1 MESWSIE
8 VDKEYLK
15 FSVAHFLIFPDGSA
29 ERLHGHNYRVY
40 VEIEARLS
48 AFGLVVDFLHIKPI
62 IRALCDA
69 LDEHWILPGLHPELA
84 IESLPNDHIEVRYR
98 ERTYRAPAED
108 VIVLEINNTSA
119 ENFAAYLGR
128 ALMEQLREQFS
139 ELECSYLRLAV
150 EETSGQRGVYHY
162 RV

>member
-40 VEIEARLS
+40 VELEARLS
-48 AFGLVVDFLHIKPI
+48 PFGLVVDFLHIKPI
-62 IRALCDA
+62 IRELCDA
-69 LDEHWILPGLHPELA
+69 LDEHWILPGKHPELT
-84 IESLPNDHIEVRYR
+84 IEELPDEHLEVRYR
-98 ERTYRAPAED
+98 ERVYRAPRAD

-119 ENFAAYLGR
+119 ENLAAYLGR
-128 ALMEQLREQFS
+128 ALFEKLKVQFP
-139 ELECSYLRLAV
+139 ELACSYLRLAV
-150 EETSGQRGVYHY
+150 EETSGQRGVFHL
-162 RV
+162 RP

>member
-1 MESWSIE
+1 MENWSIE

-29 ERLHGHNYRVY
+29 ERLHGHNYRVF
-40 VEIEARLS
+40 VELEARLS
-48 AFGLVVDFLHIKPI
+48 PFGLVVDFLHIKPI
-62 IRALCDA
+62 VRALCDS
-69 LDEHWILPGLHPELA
+69 LDEHWILPGLHPELTV
-84 IESLPNDHIEVRYR
+84 EPLPDAHVEVRYR

-119 ENFAAYLGR
+119 ENLAAYLGR
-128 ALMEQLREQFS
+128 SLLAQLREQFE

-150 EETSGQRGVYHY
+150 EETSGQRGVYHF
-162 RV
+162 RP